1 MLTNLLFVIAIVA
14 IVFLLYQTSS
24 LKMHIKF
31 TDAENF
37 KLDELVDALNI
48 EKINNIKEIQELK
61 SKIEYLNK
69 VNLDLDQARKEA
81 FDSAKA
87 SLFDLGSGLSKQLI
101 ELHKQEN
108 QESRQVSEK
117 QITSTSEKF
126 HKEFEKLLLMV
137 SNLSQE
143 VDQSKSTVDVIKKSL
158 LSPSGA
164 GKLAEITLENILKT
178 SGLKASIDFMMQH
191 NLTNEDGRQRPD
203 ALIFLPSD
211 NLMVVDAKASKFL
224 VEIAAAEK
232 QEEKD
237 VLLKALMKTMY
248 AHLKSLV
255 SKEYA
260 ENTISHYHLKSK
272 HFNNVITLMFLPTES
287 ALEQITALDP
297 QFIQKAWE
305 QNIFPVGPTGIMNM
319 LSFAKFQINDTMRAE
334 NHKLIIEEVRR
345 LLASVSVLSD
355 YSQKLGSNIRSL
367 ASNYDKFSASFNRNF
382 LPKARSIQSLGVD
395 LGKTSFTPLERYHIV
410 STQSELLDV
419 EEAPLVP
426 LEDKK
431 KED

>member
-1 MLTNLLFVIAIVA
+1 MIINALLLISIVIIS
-14 IVFLLYQTSS
+14 FLIYQISS

-31 TDAENF
+31 IDAENL
-37 KLDELVDALNI
+37 KLDALLENLNI
-48 EKINNIKEIQELK
+48 EKIENIKEIQDLK

-108 QESRQVSEK
+108 QESRQTSEK
-117 QITSTSEKF
+117 QISATSEKF
-126 HKEFEKLLLMV
+126 HQEFEKILVMV
-137 SNLSQE
+137 STLSKE

-178 SGLKASIDFMMQH
+178 SGLKQNVDFMMQH
-191 NLTNEDGRQRPD
+191 NLSNEDGRQRPD

-224 VEIAAAEK
+224 VEIAAAEDK
-232 QEEKD
+232 EGKD
-237 VLLKALMKTMY
+237 ALLKGLMKTMN

-287 ALEQITALDP
+287 ALEQVTALDS

-319 LSFAKFQINDTMRAE
+319 LSFAKFQINDSMRAE

-345 LLASVSVLSD
+345 LLGAVSVLSD

-367 ASNYDKFSASFNRNF
+367 ATNYDKFSASFNRNF

-395 LGKTSFTPLERYHIV
+395 VGKTSFTPLERYHIV
-410 STQSELLDV
+410 STQSELIDV
-419 EEAPLVP
+419 EEAPAVA
-426 LEDKK
+426 LEEKK
-431 KED
+431 